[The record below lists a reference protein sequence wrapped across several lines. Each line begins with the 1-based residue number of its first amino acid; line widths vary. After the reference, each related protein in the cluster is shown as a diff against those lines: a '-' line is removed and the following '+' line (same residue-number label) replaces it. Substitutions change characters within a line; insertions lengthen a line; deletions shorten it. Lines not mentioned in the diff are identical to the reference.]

1 MSLFDRA
8 RADALLNSCVKA
20 PHIISHSY
28 AVEAVMRALAKR
40 LSPENEAM
48 WAMAGLMHDLDYNLS
63 DWQKDMALHGYTTIE
78 ILKKERLGNEEL
90 YHAILAHNAATGV
103 EIKTPIDRAIYAADP
118 MTGFIMAIAKVYPDQ
133 KIRSVKVK
141 SIIKRMN
148 EARFAA
154 TANRSAMRSIELLQI
169 DFADFADLSLT
180 AMCEIADLL
189 EL

>member
-1 MSLFDRA
+1 MSIFDRE
-8 RADALLNSCVKA
+8 RANALLNSCVKA

-48 WAMAGLMHDLDYNLS
+48 WAMAGLVHDLDYNLA
-63 DWQKDMALHGYTTIE
+63 DWQKDMALHGHTTIE
-78 ILKKERLGNEEL
+78 ILKREQLGNEEL
-90 YHAILAHNAATGV
+90 YHAVLAHNAATGV
-103 EIKTPIDRAIYAADP
+103 EIKTQLDRAIYAADP
-118 MTGFIMAIAKVYPDQ
+118 ITGFIAAIAKVYPDQ
-133 KIRSVKVK
+133 KLKSVKLK

-154 TANRSAMRSIELLQI
+154 TANRSAMRSIELLRI
-169 DFADFADLSLT
+169 EFADFAELSLL
-180 AMCEIADLL
+180 AMCEIADVL